1 MQIYRVGGAVRDKIL
16 NNSCQDNDYVV
27 VGSTIEEMENK
38 GFIKVGKSFPV
49 FLHPET
55 KEEYALARKDIKI
68 GTSHKDFRF
77 EFTPDITLE
86 EDSLRRDFTCN
97 AIYEDITT
105 GKLIDYHNGINDIK
119 NKTLRHISEHFTE
132 DPLRVLRACRFSA
145 TLDFDIAP
153 ETINLCKQMID
164 NNALSHLSKTRIFQ
178 ELEKALS
185 SPYFY
190 RFIENARKIGL
201 LKKLLPEVDDLWSVP
216 ERQDYHPEKN
226 TGSHTMLALKA
237 AQSSDSVV
245 NLTILL
251 HDVGKTITNK
261 EKWPSHHHHEELGI
275 GVANKILTRL
285 NATNIYKDFIPF
297 TIKNHMLYHSNI
309 DSVLDNLI
317 NVAITISK
325 NASKDYQNRFLN
337 VLKADMLGRDIKDFS
352 IQLKEFEIFSNYLSK
367 IITITKQPKTKL
379 IPNFYDLIEQLKNNK
394 ITKEELNKLEI
405 NAIKKLVKENYV

>member
-97 AIYEDITT
+97 AIYEDIIT

-153 ETINLCKQMID
+153 ETINLCKQMVD

-275 GVANKILTRL
+275 ELANKILTRL

-297 TIKNHMLYHSNI
+297 AIKNHMLYHSNV

-317 NVAITISK
+317 NVAMTISK

-352 IQLKEFEIFSNYLSK
+352 IQLKEFENFSNYLTK

-379 IPNFYDLIEQLKNNK
+379 IPNFYDLIEQLKKHK

-405 NAIKKLVKENYV
+405 NAIKKLVKEKYV

>member
-201 LKKLLPEVDDLWSVP
+201 LKKLLPEVEELWSVP

-275 GVANKILTRL
+275 ELANKILTRL

-297 TIKNHMLYHSNI
+297 AIKNHMLYHSNI

-317 NVAITISK
+317 NVAMTISK
-325 NASKDYQNRFLN
+325 NASKDYQKRFLN

-352 IQLKEFEIFSNYLSK
+352 IQLKEFENFSNYLTK

-379 IPNFYDLIEQLKNNK
+379 IPNFYDLIEQLKKHK

-405 NAIKKLVKENYV
+405 NAIKKLVKEKYV